1 MHTASMAFAPQWWD
15 GKREGLW
22 ARKQENSAQR
32 EQSHSGGSTGY
43 HGNTQPRPLTQMWGL
58 RKDVPGVGKTNHN
71 VLHLFE
77 LTDSQLRTKCQLGG
91 TGVYEKEFGVR
102 SCALRRFTKPLGS
115 ASSSALISSQ
125 AYLARTPMPKCSVYA
140 RVSWRVLLSFVISQ
154 PHDLADTAQPQRRCP
169 DDFPRMLNKDAC
181 ISILN

>member
-1 MHTASMAFAPQWWD
+1 MHFLYKRPLDLGPGHEAVHTASMAFAPQWWD

-102 SCALRRFTKPLGS
+102 RFQLVCKDQLRP
-115 ASSSALISSQ
+115 Q
-125 AYLARTPMPKCSVYA
+125 A
-140 RVSWRVLLSFVISQ
+140 I
-154 PHDLADTAQPQRRCP
+154 H
-169 DDFPRMLNKDAC
+169 
-181 ISILN
+181 